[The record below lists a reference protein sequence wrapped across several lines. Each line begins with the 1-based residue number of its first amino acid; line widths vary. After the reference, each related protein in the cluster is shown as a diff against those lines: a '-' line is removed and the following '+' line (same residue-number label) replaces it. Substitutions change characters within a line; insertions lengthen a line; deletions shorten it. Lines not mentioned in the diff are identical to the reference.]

1 MQASE
6 VGGVEAGC
14 ATDMIPDARRASGAA
29 SAGHERLPWWAGWR
43 CLAVAL
49 GRLGSGAPPHG
60 AHAPFLQRNIDAA
73 TLLGRAT
80 PAGPSLAPKSVVVP
94 ITSLDLGR
102 GVESILRALNNLS
115 EEFHHARPSY
125 ILLTPSQVRCPAQP
139 HTSTPSNTR
148 RRTIDGNDD
157 GDGG

>member
-1 MQASE
+1 
-6 VGGVEAGC
+6 
-14 ATDMIPDARRASGAA
+14 MIPDARRASGAA

-125 ILLTPSQVRCPAQP
+125 ILLTPSQVRCPVRSHACPSQRPAQYGR
-139 HTSTPSNTR
+139 S
-148 RRTIDGNDD
+148 
-157 GDGG
+157 